1 MTKKERLERFLTLK
15 ERYKLTNA
23 AIALQFGIS
32 LRTVN
37 SWSCGWRSPKEYT
50 LKMMEQTLARIY
62 GDERH
67 EQN

>member
-1 MTKKERLERFLTLK
+1 MTKKERFLKLK

-23 AIALQFGIS
+23 AIAIRFGIS

-50 LKMMEQTLARIY
+50 LSMMEQTLARIY
-62 GDERH
+62 GEG
-67 EQN
+67 EQNEQNI